1 MKKIITTLSF
11 IAVSLFGFGQTSM
24 VLLDHLDNDVS
35 NGIVDENLLANTSL
49 TTEILAYNSDSV
61 AHTFKCRRTVFTM
74 ASDDSTQFCWGG
86 LCYNWG
92 SSLSSVALT
101 IAPGD
106 TVDFAAFG
114 FHAIFKSKLSTITRT
129 VHYQF
134 YDTLTYSPSLFY
146 DSTGVTI
153 RYTFSTGVEEK
164 AKIGGTISNA
174 FPNPANLSV
183 SMKYDITEFSH
194 KGQIVFYDM
203 LGKAVKEIA
212 LSDKKGTAK
221 INVDDLNAGVYF
233 YSFLVDGKAISTKK
247 LVVSSK

>member
-11 IAVSLFGFGQTSM
+11 IAVSLFGFAQTSAI
-24 VLLDHLDNDVS
+24 VLDEADVNISNSIFDVNLPGNTSVTTELLVS
-35 NGIVDENLLANTSL
+35 N
-49 TTEILAYNSDSV
+49 SDVVS
-61 AHTFKCRRTVFTM
+61 HTYKCRRIIYTV
-74 ASDDSTQFCWGG
+74 AADDSTQFCWGG
-86 LCYNWG
+86 LCYNWP
-92 SSLSSVALT
+92 SNLSSVSLT

-134 YDTLTYSPSLFY
+134 FDIADVT

-153 RYTFSTGVEEK
+153 RYNSTVGVDEV

-233 YSFLVDGKAISTKK
+233 YSFLVDGKAVSTKK

>member
-1 MKKIITTLSF
+1 MP
-11 IAVSLFGFGQTSM
+11 VSAAKTAIL
-24 VLLDHLDNDVS
+24 
-35 NGIVDENLLANTSL
+35 NL
-49 TTEILAYNSDSV
+49 V
-61 AHTFKCRRTVFTM
+61 
-74 ASDDSTQFCWGG
+74 
-86 LCYNWG
+86 
-92 SSLSSVALT
+92 
-101 IAPGD
+101 
-106 TVDFAAFG
+106 
-114 FHAIFKSKLSTITRT
+114 
-129 VHYQF
+129 
-134 YDTLTYSPSLFY
+134 
-146 DSTGVTI
+146 
-153 RYTFSTGVEEK
+153 

-174 FPNPANLSV
+174 FPNPANFSV